1 MQEMEDSNFQETPPD
16 IPIEETETLRSTKK
30 NYLLYGIALLWSF
43 FLVFI
48 FMYFLVYR
56 SQKAEMQKNLAIF
69 QALQDSVATDS
80 VAINDSTQT
89 AQLDSVVQKTEQD
102 TVKKAKEASPAEGFL
117 TVEDEMQI
125 LQLENGRRKREI
137 DYLWNEMRNLK
148 KQTLEMAEKAAQV
161 DTTPKVVVASVTPLD
176 TTPSFAELRQKQL
189 EKEQQEK
196 ERLAAKT
203 AELQRQEQLIATNA
217 KLYSSMTPKQAATI
231 LNEFDNVMVAS
242 ILKKLRERQAAK
254 ILKEMN
260 QAKAIEICKLMA
272 K

>member
-16 IPIEETETLRSTKK
+16 TPIEETETPRSSKK

-56 SQKAEMQKNLAIF
+56 SQKTEMQKNLANS

-89 AQLDSVVQKTEQD
+89 AQMDSAVQKAEPD
-102 TVKKAKEASPAEGFL
+102 TVKKGKALSPSEGFL

-148 KQTLEMAEKAAQV
+148 KQTLEIAEKATQV
-161 DTTPKVVVASVTPLD
+161 DTTPIIVTKPVVKQD
-176 TTPSFAELRQKQL
+176 TTPSFAVLRQKQL
-189 EKEQQEK
+189 EKDQQEK
-196 ERLAAKT
+196 ERQAAKA
-203 AELQRQEQLIATNA
+203 AEQQRQEQIIATNA

-231 LNEFDNVMVAS
+231 LNEFDNEMVAS
-242 ILKKLRERQAAK
+242 MLKKLRERQAAK

-260 QAKAIEICKLMA
+260 QAKAIEICKLLA